1 MEEKTNGY
9 YQLEGAGI
17 MSELVPFGVSGIV
30 TREGRQASRA
40 ISRSKARTYV
50 RIAEADDS
58 TDVTLAK
65 VENLTMATGSVMQQ
79 VVRVTK
85 AQRELEQLAPEASAR
100 LNYLADDHMLGCSEL
115 LADLRRELH
124 RNR

>member
-1 MEEKTNGY
+1 
-9 YQLEGAGI
+9 
-17 MSELVPFGVSGIV
+17 MSELMPFVGSGIV
-30 TREGRQASRA
+30 TREARQASRA
-40 ISRSKARTYV
+40 ISRSKARTQV
-50 RIAEADDS
+50 RIAAADDS

-115 LADLRRELH
+115 LADLRRELR

>member
-1 MEEKTNGY
+1 MEEKTNEE
-9 YQLEGAGI
+9 YQSQRGGV
-17 MSELVPFGVSGIV
+17 MSELVPFGGNVMII
-30 TREGRQASRA
+30 REARQAGRA
-40 ISRSKARTYV
+40 ISRSKARTQV

-58 TDVTLAK
+58 TDVTMAK
-65 VENLTMATGSVMQQ
+65 VEDLTMATGSVMQQ

-115 LADLRRELH
+115 LADLRRELR